1 MMRPNILLVDETGYL
16 KEIMQQYLEN
26 ENYCVVSSA
35 TVSQA
40 LTCIAA
46 QTFDVLV
53 TDLKTRTTQ
62 DGFCLATAIRH
73 LQPDALIVAVCE
85 SLDAQLAVRAIQM
98 EVDVIVR
105 PFDVK
110 EVGALINSR
119 IKGEER
125 LSNIRRQHAEQDRK
139 LA

>member
-1 MMRPNILLVDETGYL
+1 MTRPNILLVDETGYL

-26 ENYCVVSSA
+26 ESYCVVSSA

-40 LTCIAA
+40 LTRIAA

-53 TDLKTRTTQ
+53 TDLNTRTTQ
-62 DGFCLATAIRH
+62 DGFRLVTAIRH
-73 LQPDALIVAVCE
+73 LQPDALIVAVSE
-85 SLDAQLAVRAIQM
+85 SLDGQQAVRAIQM

-105 PFDVK
+105 PFDV
-110 EVGALINSR
+110 EVVGELINSR
-119 IKGEER
+119 IKDQEGVP
-125 LSNIRRQHAEQDRK
+125 NIRRQPAEQDRG